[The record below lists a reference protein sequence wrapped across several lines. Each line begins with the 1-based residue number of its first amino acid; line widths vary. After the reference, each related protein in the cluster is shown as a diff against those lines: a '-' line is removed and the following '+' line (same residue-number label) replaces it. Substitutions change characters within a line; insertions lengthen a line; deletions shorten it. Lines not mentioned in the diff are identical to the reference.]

1 MLIHQLFAQKRPVVS
16 FEIFPPKPDSPLE
29 SIFDCIEELQ
39 ALKPDFISVTYGAAG
54 STRGRTLE
62 VARHIQ
68 HDHGIPALGH
78 LTCVGATAE
87 TIQAI
92 LHEFAAHG
100 IENILALRGDP
111 PKNAPFPPT
120 PYRAKDLI
128 RLIRQQ
134 RRSCS
139 VAAAAYPEGHLESPS
154 REDDLRFLKE
164 KVDTGVDFLIT
175 QIFFDNAIL
184 YRFLEDARALGI
196 DVPVMAGIMPVFSR
210 PQVERI
216 CSLCGATL
224 PPALRKLMEKY
235 GHDKEAMEQAG
246 LEYASRQIADLLAHD
261 IDGVH
266 LYTMNR
272 PHLART
278 LVRNTS
284 LR

>member
-1 MLIHQLFAQKRPVVS
+1 MVRFIRSQGS
-16 FEIFPPKPDSPLE
+16 F
-29 SIFDCIEELQ
+29 C
-39 ALKPDFISVTYGAAG
+39 
-54 STRGRTLE
+54 
-62 VARHIQ
+62 
-68 HDHGIPALGH
+68 
-78 LTCVGATAE
+78 
-87 TIQAI
+87 
-92 LHEFAAHG
+92 
-100 IENILALRGDP
+100 
-111 PKNAPFPPT
+111 
-120 PYRAKDLI
+120 
-128 RLIRQQ
+128 
-134 RRSCS
+134 

-175 QIFFDNAIL
+175 QIFFDNAMF